1 MSKEK
6 DGQACL
12 SIGGQAVM
20 EGVMMKGPHEYA
32 VAVRRA
38 DGSIQLDMKD
48 CEPISKKHKL
58 LGLPLVRGVV
68 NFCESMYIGMKTL
81 TYSADIVMEDAGEK
95 KADEKESWKD
105 KALMTGTVIFA
116 VLLAL
121 GIFIVLPSLISGFIQ
136 RFLIKA
142 TWIVNILEG
151 LIRMAI
157 FFGYVI
163 SISFMKD
170 IQRVF
175 EYHGAEH
182 KTINCYESGQELTP
196 DNALQCTRLNRRCG
210 TSFLFL
216 VMLISMLFFMVIQ
229 VSHPLY
235 RILYRLLLIPVVAG
249 VSYEILKF
257 SNRSTSR
264 IVGIL
269 VYPGLLLQKITT
281 REPDREQIEV
291 AIASFKAVLNKELGE
306 DEAVDIE
313 EIAVNEPT

>member
-105 KALMTGTVIFA
+105 KSLMTGTVIFA

-121 GIFIVLPSLISGFIQ
+121 GIFIVLPSLISSFIQ

>member
-1 MSKEK
+1 MSKELNAN
-6 DGQACL
+6 ACL

-48 CEPISKKHKL
+48 CEPFSKKHKL
-58 LGLPLVRGVV
+58 LGLPILRGVV

-81 TYSADIVMEDAGEK
+81 TYSADIAMEDAGEK
-95 KADEKESWKD
+95 EESEASNWKE

-116 VLLAL
+116 ILLAM
-121 GIFIVLPSLISGFIQ
+121 GMFIVLPSLISSFIQ
-136 RFLIKA
+136 RFLIKT
-142 TWIVNILEG
+142 TWVVNIIEG
-151 LIRMAI
+151 FVRMAI

-182 KTINCYESGQELTP
+182 KTINCYESGMELTP
-196 DNALQCTRLNRRCG
+196 ENAMQCTRLNRRCG

-216 VMLISMLFFMVIQ
+216 VMLVSMLFFMIIQ

-235 RILYRLLLIPVVAG
+235 RILYRLLLIPIVAG
-249 VSYEILKF
+249 VSYEVLKF
-257 SNRSTSR
+257 SNRSTSK
-264 IVGIL
+264 IIGVL

-281 REPDREQIEV
+281 REPDKEQVEV
-291 AIASFKAVLNKELGE
+291 AIASFMAVLNKETGVE
-306 DEAVDIE
+306 EPVEIE
-313 EIAVNEPT
+313 EIAVNDKA